1 MEVVRVHQDLKC
13 CPLQAVTEQGGF
25 QPVGHFL
32 GPMDGQPER
41 FEARTEGTIPGGS
54 PATITRGPL
63 SPSVARR
70 DAFSRPTTTIGKT
83 IRIPTPVS
91 YTHLRAHETDS
102 YL

>member
-13 CPLQAVTEQGGF
+13 CPLQAVAEQGGF

-54 PATITRGPL
+54 PSTITLGPL

-83 IRIPTPVS
+83 IRIPTLV
-91 YTHLRAHETDS
+91 LGVTDPPFS
-102 YL
+102 VR